1 MNAIWLL
8 SDARKKI
15 INFYRFGDSFVG
27 VLAISLFWE
36 THDGLLK
43 DKMSQ
48 WFIKNIN
55 R

>member
-1 MNAIWLL
+1 ML
-8 SDARKKI
+8 SDCYMILEKKL
-15 INFYRFGDSFVG
+15 INFYRCKDSFVG
-27 VLAISLFWE
+27 VLEISLFGE
-36 THDGLLK
+36 IHDGLLG